1 MIRFKLFQIFFIF
14 YGLPNFQF
22 FLKASSDFTTRTT
35 VKVFDRIGLAL
46 VDKTSTILI
55 TNGFVTMNIRI
66 ELNLPMINLDSKG
79 ECKSKE
85 QPSFNTSVTAA
96 QASFKKIIERELE
109 AYIEAKPVA
118 EPPAQEVVINTDS
131 IKADPF
137 LCDSEDLSCEFMPI
151 LDADTTDG
159 GLYQLRPCLD
169 LSLGKQSDECSLNGA
184 ISICCSKNL
193 GSNNEKCPTKNIQ
206 TALNIIKQYERAVGE
221 KVFSINENWS
231 RKPSD
236 IKNYCIAISR
246 AYDKNDHKVVYH
258 NGPYSSF
265 PRVHRRLPQSRRKRD
280 TEVNIGHENDSLAMI
295 QPKSRSRRSN
305 WKYYMQGGFFTSSY
319 IDSNIER
326 VEQLEKADVSVLKDA
341 VQRQSKILLTLQGDL
356 EEKERL
362 RSSIC
367 ETTTELSED
376 IVLLELKEAQTRLEF
391 KSEEIL
397 KSCSEGTVPDHVETD
412 VLTKVCSA
420 VSSSS
425 HCIGP
430 EVRALFSCKLRTP
443 LITTELVGVTLE
455 LSMSVPVSENYSAY
469 KVHSIGI
476 PLKYNAAVDSALNLT
491 AAEKV
496 QKLDQAPIK
505 NESEEL
511 KSALLKIIN
520 SRKRRDV
527 SKTHHFVK
535 IASLPE
541 IIIEFNGDYLA
552 FNTKDCQVNN
562 FGTSCDYS
570 ENIVQHNL
578 CVKSIFDKNVAQ
590 ISHFCSI
597 EISDSNYECSVKSV
611 GRLGYLISTLNPI
624 EIDTIS
630 GNNKVF
636 NNNGDIRTCKHVCF
650 IGVSKV
656 ETRFRCGTRSYRLES
671 RHDLTLTTNEVKIQS
686 LDLTGLKSKSGGAN
700 DLVRSGFEILDEVNL
715 TQNTWQKISTIS
727 VMLTLM
733 GGCIMTIIVLRC
745 GVKRLYYRLM
755 RKLKFKLNSFHK
767 DRPTVWEDGFGDKK
781 VNYKF

>member
-1 MIRFKLFQIFFIF
+1 MIRFKSILILYIF
-14 YGLPNFQF
+14 YGFSA
-22 FLKASSDFTTRTT
+22 ASSNFATITT
-35 VKVFDRIGLAL
+35 VKVFDRVGLAL

-66 ELNLPMINLDSKG
+66 ELNLPVINLDSKG

-109 AYIEAKPVA
+109 SYIKTEPVA
-118 EPPAQEVVINTDS
+118 ESPPEKVVVNTDS

-137 LCDSEDLSCEFMPI
+137 LCDNEDVSCEYMPV
-151 LDADTTDG
+151 LDADTKDG

-169 LSLGKQSDECSLNGA
+169 LSLGKQSDECSLHSA
-184 ISICCSKNL
+184 ISICCSKSL
-193 GSNNEKCPTKNIQ
+193 GPNDNKCPTKNIQ

-221 KVFSINENWS
+221 KVFTINENWS

-246 AYDKNDHKVVYH
+246 AYNKNDHKVVYH

-265 PRVHRRLPQSRRKRD
+265 PRVHRRLPQSRKRRD
-280 TEVNIGHENDSLAMI
+280 TEISMSHRNDSSALNH
-295 QPKSRSRRSN
+295 PRSRSKRSN

-326 VEQLEKADVSVLKDA
+326 IEQLEKADVSVLKEA

-367 ETTTELSED
+367 ETTTVLSED

-397 KSCSEGTVPDHVETD
+397 KSCSEGTVPDHVDTD
-412 VLTKVCSA
+412 ILTKVCSA
-420 VSSSS
+420 VSASS

-496 QKLDQAPIK
+496 QKLNQAPVK
-505 NESEEL
+505 SESEDL
-511 KSALLKIIN
+511 KNALLKIIN
-520 SRKRRDV
+520 SRKRREV

-570 ENIVQHNL
+570 ENIIQHNL

-611 GRLGYLISTLNPI
+611 SRLGYLISTLNPI

-630 GNNKVF
+630 ENNKIF
-636 NNNGDIRTCKHVCF
+636 NNNGDLRTCKHVCF
-650 IGVSKV
+650 IGVSEA

-671 RHDLTLTTNEVKIQS
+671 RRDLTLTTNEVKIQS
-686 LDLTGLKSKSGGAN
+686 LDLTGLKSKSGGAK
-700 DLVRSGFEILDEVNL
+700 DLVRSGFEILDEVNFK
-715 TQNTWQKISTIS
+715 QVTWQKISTIS
-727 VMLTLM
+727 VILTFM
-733 GGCIMTIIVLRC
+733 GVCIMFIIMIKC
-745 GVKRLYYRLM
+745 GARRLYYRLM
-755 RKLKFKLNSFHK
+755 RTLKYKLTSFKQ
-767 DRPTVWEDGFGDKK
+767 DRPTVWEDGFGDKR